1 MSELVD
7 HLAELTGF
15 RDRDVLDTTLA
26 SALRDVLRPRSV
38 TVYRCVAAG
47 DPAASQH
54 WITRSRLTGGDPAA
68 TSDSAFIDLERLP
81 TLDASPQRARCL
93 REQIVLAVP
102 GPPVTTMF
110 PLVTDRGAVG
120 VVEIE
125 SDRPLDADAQ
135 RLVAS
140 ILRIVRNVQALL
152 DYGERDALTGLLNRK
167 TFDDNFVKV
176 VHEQVQASLVLSG
189 AGEDEERRHE
199 AIPTMHWLGVVDIDH
214 FKQVNDTHGH
224 LIGDEVLL
232 LLARLMRSTF
242 RHHDRLY
249 RFGGEEFV
257 VLVRCASDL
266 DSAMAFERLRLN
278 VERYPFPQV
287 GRLTVSAGFTE
298 VRAADTPSAA
308 FARAD
313 RAVYFAKAN
322 GRNRVVSHAEL
333 VAQGALEATVTRP
346 GDFELF

>member
-26 SALRDVLRPRSV
+26 SALRDLLRPRSV
-38 TVYRCVAAG
+38 TVYRCVAAT
-47 DPAASQH
+47 DPGEQH
-54 WITRSRLTGGDPAA
+54 WITRSRLANDDAAA
-68 TSDSAFIDLERLP
+68 TSDSAWVNVEQLP
-81 TLDASPQRARCL
+81 ALDTSPERARCL
-93 REQIVLAVP
+93 REQVVLALP
-102 GPPVTTMF
+102 GPPAVTMF
-110 PLVTDRGAVG
+110 PLATDRDTVG
-120 VVEIE
+120 VVEVE
-125 SDRPLDADAQ
+125 TDKALGPAAQ
-135 RLVAS
+135 RLVGS

-167 TFDDNFVKV
+167 TFDDNFIKLRQ
-176 VHEQVQASLVLSG
+176 EQVQASLALS
-189 AGEDEERRHE
+189 ATDDADERRDD
-199 AIPTMHWLGVVDIDH
+199 ATPPAHWLGVVDIDH
-214 FKQVNDTHGH
+214 FKKVNDNHGH

-232 LLARLMRSTF
+232 LLARLMHSTF

-257 VLVRCASDL
+257 VLVRCANDV
-266 DSAMAFERLRLN
+266 DAAMAFERLRVN

-287 GRLTVSAGFTE
+287 GRLTVSAGFTQ
-298 VRAADTPSAA
+298 VRAADTATAA

-333 VAQGALEATVTRP
+333 VAQGVLEAASTRH
-346 GDFELF
+346 GDIELF